1 VSDFSVRFDRKRPW
15 ILGVEQEAS
24 KGFDDFD
31 KSYFDQVY
39 RMDGGVLTKVRLLPH
54 PLVLLRWAIGGGLFM
69 RYGPGLMVAEDQA

>member
-15 ILGVEQEAS
+15 ILGVEKEAS

-39 RMDGGVLTKVRLLPH
+39 RMDGGAL
-54 PLVLLRWAIGGGLFM
+54 AIGGGLFM
-69 RYGPGLMVAEDQA
+69 RYGPGLMVAED